1 MADKGSDCQNNAC
14 EKEPQIRKNKAKGP
28 EKDLQA
34 IFMKLRVDSGPKRL
48 RRKTCLGVPGSL
60 RSRNIGGIQNAR
72 KILREPTFVYKNQQA
87 FYDVYKK
94 QQACGFRRR
103 RHKAGVSLR
112 KKGCREDQRESH
124 SDSELECKKSLLAKS
139 VWNSSKEG
147 KVVPKS
153 FLSREMAA
161 VDCSRQHRRFQG
173 ANVQRHARMNFDD
186 TTPEELAAYFDQLLY
201 FPKPMSAMA
210 EMMYT

>member
-1 MADKGSDCQNNAC
+1 MADCECQNDAS
-14 EKEPQIRKNKAKGP
+14 EKESQIKEKKAKGP

-48 RRKTCLGVPGSL
+48 RRKTRLGVPGSL
-60 RSRNIGGIQNAR
+60 RSRNIDSIQNVR

-87 FYDVYKK
+87 SSNVYKK
-94 QQACGFRRR
+94 QRACGFRRR
-103 RHKAGVSLR
+103 RRKASLSLR
-112 KKGCREDQRESH
+112 EKRCQEDQRESH
-124 SDSELECKKSLLAKS
+124 SDSELEYNKSLLAKS
-139 VWNSSKEG
+139 LWNASKEG

-153 FLSREMAA
+153 FQTREMVA
-161 VDCSRQHRRFQG
+161 VDCSRQHRRFQS
-173 ANVQRHARMNFDD
+173 ANVQRAAGVNFDD